1 MKINILRYIYPYSE
15 RGQSDMT
22 IDTSFLWV
30 IALIWFIIA
39 MAGAYG
45 RAWTT
50 LNKPYIK
57 PYWPIKPDMGQDSH
71 FVPTKETYDVH

>member
-1 MKINILRYIYPYSE
+1 MILE
-15 RGQSDMT
+15 
-22 IDTSFLWV
+22 TSNLWA
-30 IALIWFIIA
+30 IGFIWFIIA
-39 MAGAYG
+39 FAGAYG

-57 PYWPIKPDMGQDSH
+57 PEPMVLDMGEDDR